1 MTKKITLT
9 LVTSVAAFVFWWKV
23 GPWINDPLRFS
34 DFGIWLWPV
43 ILFILLTALL
53 GLSFLLLPKKF
64 KLVVVLLNFLA
75 FLLFFGIGEILLLSV
90 AISFLFQWAA
100 LSAVQNESG
109 NRLQFKFKSVLKTG
123 ISRLITSLLILVS
136 FAE

>member
-75 FLLFFGIGEILLLSV
+75 FLLFFGIGEILLFSV

-100 LSAVQNESG
+100 
-109 NRLQFKFKSVLKTG
+109 
-123 ISRLITSLLILVS
+123 
-136 FAE
+136 